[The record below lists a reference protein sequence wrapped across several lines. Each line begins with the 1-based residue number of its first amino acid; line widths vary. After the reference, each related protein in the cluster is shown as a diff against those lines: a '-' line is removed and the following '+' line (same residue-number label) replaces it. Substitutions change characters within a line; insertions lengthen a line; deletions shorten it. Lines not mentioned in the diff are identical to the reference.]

1 MSNVIDMQSMRY
13 INLFEKIS
21 RVSTTNCFLYN
32 NTIVFAVPGRE
43 VSRAI
48 VKGAANIKHMQE
60 ILGKKVKVIQERD
73 TNEIQKFIADLID
86 PITFNKVEIVDGTVA
101 ITAGRQ
107 SKAALIGRNR
117 QREEELQEILKKFFN
132 IDKIKI
138 L

>member
-1 MSNVIDMQSMRY
+1 MSNTIDMQSMRY

-21 RVSTTNCFLYN
+21 RVSTTNCFSYN

-48 VKGAANIKHMQE
+48 GKGAGNVKQMQE

-73 TNEIQKFIADLID
+73 SSEIQKFIADLVE
-86 PITFNKVEIVDGTVA
+86 PVTFNKVEIIDGTVVV
-101 ITAGRQ
+101 TAGRQ